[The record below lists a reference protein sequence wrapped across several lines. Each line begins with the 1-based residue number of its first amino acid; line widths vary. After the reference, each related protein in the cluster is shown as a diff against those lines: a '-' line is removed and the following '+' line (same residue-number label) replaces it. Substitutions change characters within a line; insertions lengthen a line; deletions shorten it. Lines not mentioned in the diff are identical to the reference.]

1 MKFETK
7 YLVKTI
13 IIAIILII
21 NIIAIIGVAT
31 TVGNALNELKYD
43 INNGKI
49 SKQTYITE
57 SNENSKTIDYEQTSS
72 ETSDY
77 EQADDMEDLDFGNL
91 FNILLKSN
99 SNVFINIILIIL
111 IAAGLSL
118 IILGIYIL
126 FKLK

>member
-1 MKFETK
+1 MKFQTK

-21 NIIAIIGVAT
+21 NIIAIIGVVT
-31 TVGNALNELKYD
+31 TVGNAINELKYD

-49 SKQTYITE
+49 SKQAHITE
-57 SNENSKTIDYEQTSS
+57 SNENSETIDYEQTSS

-77 EQADDMEDLDFGNL
+77 GQADDMEDLDFGNL

>member
-49 SKQTYITE
+49 SKQAYITE

>member
-49 SKQTYITE
+49 SKQAYITE

-72 ETSDY
+72 ETSNY

>member
-72 ETSDY
+72 ETSNY